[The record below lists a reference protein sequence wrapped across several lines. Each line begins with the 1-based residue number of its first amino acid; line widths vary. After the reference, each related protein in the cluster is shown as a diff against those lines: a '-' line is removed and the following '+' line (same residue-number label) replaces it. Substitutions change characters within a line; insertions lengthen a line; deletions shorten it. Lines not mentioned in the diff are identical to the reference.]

1 MIFVYHK
8 IRFLLCS
15 CPLPATIKNNSECV
29 NVLKLVRQ
37 ACDIP
42 KWIDSPDHK
51 EVGDSIFEELFS
63 CFQQK
68 HELSKVYVKVR

>member
-1 MIFVYHK
+1 M
-8 IRFLLCS
+8 
-15 CPLPATIKNNSECV
+15 

-68 HELSKVYVKVR
+68 HELSKVYVKVG